1 MIAYNKLWLD
11 NAALQ
16 EEVAEAYR
24 QQCISTEERT
34 RITEAYRVGFYTP
47 NPYIRI
53 GLFLLTAVIVSFS
66 LGLFMLVFLS
76 GLEKAWRGLLFFF
89 GIGIYGVLEL
99 FVKDKKHYRS
109 GVDDGLLWMSMVL
122 VFTAVTVD
130 TDLPVWSYCAFAFAL
145 TLYLTLRF
153 ADRVMAIAAVTALL
167 AFIFHAYLLIGTTAR
182 VTVPF
187 VIMAAALLL
196 YLLSRRWANNE
207 RWRYYLHCCK
217 MMEISSLIA
226 IYLAG
231 NYLVVR
237 ELSNEMFDL
246 GLQPGQSIPAGWL
259 FWAFTIIIPLLY
271 IYLGIQKKDSIL
283 LRSGIVLVAASAYTI
298 RHYHSFMSIEA
309 VMALCGVLLIG
320 ISYALMRYLHTP
332 KHGFTAHPSDETHLL
347 EKLQAESL
355 IITETFAE
363 PPAPAPGFKFGG
375 GSGGGGGANGS
386 W

>member
-24 QQCISTEERT
+24 KQCLSADERT
-34 RITEAYRVGFYTP
+34 RIHEAYPVGFYTP

-66 LGLFMLVFLS
+66 LGLFMLVFSS
-76 GLEKAWRGLLFFF
+76 GLEHAWRGLLFFF

-109 GVDDGLLWMSMVL
+109 GVDDGLLWMSMAL
-122 VFTAVTVD
+122 IFTAVTID
-130 TDLPVWSYCAFAFAL
+130 TDQPVWLYCALAFAL
-145 TLYLTLRF
+145 TLYFTLRF
-153 ADRVMAIAAVTALL
+153 ADRLMAIAAVAALL
-167 AFIFHAYLLIGTTAR
+167 AFIFHAYLLIGAMAR
-182 VTVPF
+182 ITVPF
-187 VIMAAALLL
+187 VIMAASLLL
-196 YLLSRRWANNE
+196 YLLSRRWADNE
-207 RWRYYLHCCK
+207 RWRHYLHCCK

-231 NYLVVR
+231 NYFVVR
-237 ELSNEMFDL
+237 ELSNEMFYL

-259 FWAFTIIIPLLY
+259 FWIFTIIIPLLY
-271 IYLGIQKKDSIL
+271 IYLGVRKKDSIL
-283 LRSGIVLVAASAYTI
+283 LRTGVVLVAAAACTV
-298 RHYHSFMSIEA
+298 RQYHSIMSIEA
-309 VMALCGVLLIG
+309 IMALCGVLLIG
-320 ISYALMRYLHTP
+320 ISYALIRYLHTP
-332 KHGFTAHPSDETHLL
+332 KHGFTAHPPDETRLL

-363 PPAPAPGFKFGG
+363 PPTPAPGFKFGG